1 MAYHDVEEE
10 LLEIGILLLI
20 SWQRNRKARKV
31 PTPRRRNVC
40 VRKDHLM
47 KELSWI
53 YLWSRKTVYCTQ
65 RYIFVQPLLVFS
77 VQIQSP
83 FFAFLERDWTLL
95 PRVSTDG
102 NTADILMLMLMLMH
116 DRFTHT
122 TKQHKHKLISIRKW
136 KIFHFLML
144 MLMFISHRFTLTI
157 LMLMFM
163 LMLMSQC
170 EPAFTRIDPSN

>member
-1 MAYHDVEEE
+1 
-10 LLEIGILLLI
+10 
-20 SWQRNRKARKV
+20 
-31 PTPRRRNVC
+31 
-40 VRKDHLM
+40 M

-53 YLWSRKTVYCTQ
+53 SIFEDCLLYTEVYFRSRH
-65 RYIFVQPLLVFS
+65 
-77 VQIQSP
+77 
-83 FFAFLERDWTLL
+83 FFAFLKRGWTLL
-95 PRVSTDG
+95 PCVSTDG

-116 DRFTHT
+116 DRFTLHT

-136 KIFHFLML
+136 KIFHSLML

-170 EPAFTRIDPSN
+170 EPAFTRIDL

>member
-1 MAYHDVEEE
+1 MRSQRSSYERTVLDLSLKSEDC
-10 LLEIGILLLI
+10 LLHTEVYFRTASAGF
-20 SWQRNRKARKV
+20 SQFKF
-31 PTPRRRNVC
+31 
-40 VRKDHLM
+40 
-47 KELSWI
+47 
-53 YLWSRKTVYCTQ
+53 SRH
-65 RYIFVQPLLVFS
+65 
-77 VQIQSP
+77 

-102 NTADILMLMLMLMH
+102 NTADIPTLMLMLMH

-122 TKQHKHKLISIRKW
+122 TKQYKHKLISIRKW

-144 MLMFISHRFTLTI
+144 MLMFILHRFTLTI

-170 EPAFTRIDPSN
+170 EPAFTRIDL